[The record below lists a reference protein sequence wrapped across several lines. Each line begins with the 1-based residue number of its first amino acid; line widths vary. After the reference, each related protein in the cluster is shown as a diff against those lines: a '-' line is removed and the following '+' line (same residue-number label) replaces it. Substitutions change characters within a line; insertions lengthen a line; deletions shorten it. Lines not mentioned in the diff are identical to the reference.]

1 MYNMSILD
9 YIVRQK
15 NESIIDRCIY
25 TSLKNQLPLAMCLP
39 TKKGPGAGNLPKV
52 NVLKVQFIDRK
63 CEKKS
68 GNNKE
73 ALLTYTTA
81 MLHYKVVNND

>member
-1 MYNMSILD
+1 
-9 YIVRQK
+9 
-15 NESIIDRCIY
+15 
-25 TSLKNQLPLAMCLP
+25 MCLP